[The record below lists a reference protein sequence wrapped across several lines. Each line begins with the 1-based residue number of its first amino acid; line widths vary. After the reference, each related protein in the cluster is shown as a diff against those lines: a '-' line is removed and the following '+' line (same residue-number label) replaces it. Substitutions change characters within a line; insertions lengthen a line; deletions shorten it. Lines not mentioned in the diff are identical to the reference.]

1 MTTNPFYRTERKQI
15 YIPSSSGRLGG
26 GAWIDEPDP
35 FGRLLEPSGEA
46 RLDISDPFA
55 LSGPV
60 GRRGGNAREDVGR
73 IECLLKL
80 AGVHDLAPTDGPTGY
95 FGTRLEEA
103 VKAFQKDHG
112 LRTDGEINPGGETLK
127 ALARTLQG
135 MGRHGD
141 TVLAHLTPGEAQF
154 LHEITDGGSINPMTG
169 LVEFW
174 FGFGG
179 EDTDA
184 GSYEGAVSAAAG
196 DESLSDADFWDGYEN
211 ATAAFDRANSGGGGG
226 EGGNREG
233 GHPGWG
239 MAPSGPTSTPPA
251 PPTTPDRTQDEE
263 TARRE
268 RLNTIE
274 ARRRERNKPNL
285 LEETPRVTDNQTLE
299 DDDQHLNFVDPLPG
313 PTDEDETYDPNQA
326 DVGVKVE
333 EQQRD
338 VKIDRRITQLKQQLV
353 ADYRERQRVREL
365 HQAKLRELHKA
376 QKSAVDINN
385 QMKPALAKTVVGLIG
400 PFGKVGRALSTGKSL
415 AEALGSLDS
424 VDLPAIDMND
434 LMSLQEQSKKA
445 VADFNR
451 IKHERDLLEIQLN
464 GFADE
469 AKQTQQEIDRL
480 KGRRSP

>member
-127 ALARTLQG
+127 ALARTLQS
-135 MGRHGD
+135 M
-141 TVLAHLTPGEAQF
+141 TPWSAWAGAEAP
-154 LHEITDGGSINPMTG
+154 T
-169 LVEFW
+169 
-174 FGFGG
+174 
-179 EDTDA
+179 
-184 GSYEGAVSAAAG
+184 
-196 DESLSDADFWDGYEN
+196 
-211 ATAAFDRANSGGGGG
+211 ANSSS
-226 EGGNREG
+226 
-233 GHPGWG
+233 PL
-239 MAPSGPTSTPPA
+239 SGKTTPPV
-251 PPTTPDRTQDEE
+251 PPTTPDRTYDDEIS
-263 TARRE
+263 RRE

-285 LEETPRVTDNQTLE
+285 LEETPRVTDNRTLE

-313 PTDEDETYDPNQA
+313 PTDPTDPNRKETQEPVNSKRQIQNIFEHHRTLEEIKKNKDDETNPYMGDIEAMISHRISYLESQKRA
-326 DVGVKVE
+326 DHRNASALDEKVNDLIEKLDQKQRAAVNMNDQFDNSWIEAIAALAAPVGIIGRAIQKGAKYSNAVKE
-333 EQQRD
+333 LRSHD
-338 VKIDRRITQLKQQLV
+338 LP
-353 ADYRERQRVREL
+353 VREVTGVVDMY
-365 HQAKLRELHKA
+365 HQSVKATEEYNKAK
-376 QKSAVDINN
+376 
-385 QMKPALAKTVVGLIG
+385 
-400 PFGKVGRALSTGKSL
+400 
-415 AEALGSLDS
+415 AELDS
-424 VDLPAIDMND
+424 VLYEKNWHVQQAM
-434 LMSLQEQSKKA
+434 KA
-445 VADFNR
+445 
-451 IKHERDLLEIQLN
+451 
-464 GFADE
+464 
-469 AKQTQQEIDRL
+469 QQEINRL
-480 KGRRSP
+480 RSESDP